1 LEGQQIMS
9 KPFQISLAP
18 ERLFQPINPL
28 TFFQQ
33 GASFGIINVNF
44 GQTPRPEVEQEI
56 LEEVGSYGRQLGR
69 IGDALEILLKNFEPR
84 DQEERD
90 AIDAF
95 RGQLA
100 GIRQIKRRMESRRDS
115 RATTFQT

>member
-1 LEGQQIMS
+1 MS

-44 GQTPRPEVEQEI
+44 GQTPRPDIEQEI
-56 LEEVGSYGRQLGR
+56 LEEVGSYGRQIGR
-69 IGDALEILLKNFEPR
+69 IGDALEILLKNFEPANQ
-84 DQEERD
+84 DERD
-90 AIDAF
+90 AIDAL

-100 GIRQIKRRMESRRDS
+100 GIRQIKRRMHSRRASTID
-115 RATTFQT
+115 T